1 MIRVARKEDCQQV
14 VPLIMVIME
23 DMELPF
29 LKKYGYEKVSQILA
43 DGFLTDDFRYSYLRA
58 IVEEK
63 DGIILGM
70 AYGFNESE
78 EETIDDALKVILPKY
93 DILAN
98 EKMFTD
104 KEGFPGEWYLDSI
117 SVRSDQRGMG
127 VGARLLNALPEF
139 AKQQGANKIGLS
151 VDDENPRAKKLYI
164 REGFK
169 EVGRKTISGHLYD
182 HLQKEI

>member
-1 MIRVARKEDCQQV
+1 MIRKAQKADCEQI

-29 LKKYGYEKVSQILA
+29 IKKYGSDTLSLILKE
-43 DGFLTDDFRYSYLRA
+43 GFLTDAFRYSYTRA
-58 IVEEK
+58 IVDEEN
-63 DGIILGM
+63 GLVLGM
-70 AYGFNESE
+70 AYGFNEEE
-78 EETIDDALKVILPKY
+78 EETIDDALTAIFPKF
-93 DILAN
+93 DIPSS
-98 EKMFTD
+98 EKLFTD
-104 KEGFPGEWYLDSI
+104 KESFSGEWYLDSI
-117 SVRSDQRGMG
+117 SVRADQRGTG

-139 AKQQGANKIGLS
+139 AKSQGATKIGLS
-151 VDDENPRAKKLYI
+151 VDDDNPRAKKLYL